1 MGSVSENIKRLRKE
15 KGWTQV
21 RLSMEAHVSQQA
33 ISFIES
39 GRNEPSA
46 DMIRAL
52 SRALGVT
59 SAEIMGDSVS
69 DGLSEFNQNEIRL
82 LRILE
87 QLNDAG
93 QDFLLSQAE
102 SILNQP
108 VFRKESSMSSVI

>member
-52 SRALGVT
+52 SKALGVT

-69 DGLSEFNQNEIRL
+69 DDLSELSQKQIRL
-82 LRILE
+82 LRISE

-93 QDFLLSQAE
+93 QEFLITQAE

-108 VFRKESSMSSVI
+108 AFRKDVSVSLAI

>member
-1 MGSVSENIKRLRKE
+1 MGSVSENIKKLRKE

-46 DMIRAL
+46 EMIRAL
-52 SRALGVT
+52 SKALGVT
-59 SAEIMGDSVS
+59 SAEIIGDSVS
-69 DGLSEFNQNEIRL
+69 DENSTFTQVEIRL
-82 LRILE
+82 LRILD
-87 QLNDAG
+87 QLNEAG

-108 VFRKESSMSSVI
+108 VFRKENSMSYAE

>member
-1 MGSVSENIKRLRKE
+1 MSVADNLKRLRKE

-39 GRNEPSA
+39 GRNEPST

-52 SRALGVT
+52 SKALGVSSSEIIGDNSQT
-59 SAEIMGDSVS
+59 DVDQLSAEEM
-69 DGLSEFNQNEIRL
+69 RL
-82 LRILE
+82 LTIYKL
-87 QLNDAG
+87 LNHSG

-102 SILNQP
+102 SILQQSA
-108 VFRKESSMSSVI
+108 FRKDGSASLAI

>member
-1 MGSVSENIKRLRKE
+1 MSIADNLKRLRKE

-52 SRALGVT
+52 SKALGVSSSEIIGDNSQT
-59 SAEIMGDSVS
+59 DVDQLSAAEM
-69 DGLSEFNQNEIRL
+69 RL
-82 LRILE
+82 LTIYKL
-87 QLNDAG
+87 LNHSG

-102 SILNQP
+102 SILQQSA
-108 VFRKESSMSSVI
+108 FRKDGSASLAI